1 MFLLRR
7 HATMSLRETDP
18 HLAEASLWDS
28 ALAKL
33 ARRLPVH
40 LKKGPR
46 FDPTRSRC
54 RSSDGILAYRAA
66 SRSGISCN
74 KQARAEKED
83 AGDKVCL
90 KMLFLQAVFIVRTIT
105 AVRPGA
111 ACRET
116 SSVNLLKNSSTAG
129 SNMMRL
135 SAVPSHC

>member
-1 MFLLRR
+1 MMLTFKDTMFLLRR

-74 KQARAEKED
+74 NQERAEQEV
-83 AGDKVCL
+83 AGDKVCPRDAVSL
-90 KMLFLQAVFIVRTIT
+90 DKSSLNPAVLQLAHQHLFGGL
-105 AVRPGA
+105 G
-111 ACRET
+111 
-116 SSVNLLKNSSTAG
+116 
-129 SNMMRL
+129 
-135 SAVPSHC
+135 